1 MNPWGRDAMEHWQ
14 THLPDRYR
22 ALTDPETYFTNLGE
36 QADARYLEIRDG
48 LLAGLNP
55 NDGTIGWAEF
65 QDRVAQA
72 DQTARTLVE
81 TEMIYLPPDDSPAT
95 PDSPA
100 I

>member
-22 ALTDPETYFTNLGE
+22 TLKDPETYFTNLGK

-72 DQTARTLVE
+72 DQTAREIVE
-81 TEMIYLPPDDSPAT
+81 TEMIYLPPDSPDSADSPE
-95 PDSPA
+95 

>member
-14 THLPDRYR
+14 IHLPHRYR
-22 ALTDPETYFTNLGE
+22 TLKDPETYFTNLGK

-72 DQTARTLVE
+72 DQTAREIVE
-81 TEMIYLPPDDSPAT
+81 TEMIYIPPDDSPDT
-95 PDSPA
+95 PE

>member
-14 THLPDRYR
+14 IHLRHRYR
-22 ALTDPETYFTNLGE
+22 ALKDPETYFTNLGK

-65 QDRVAQA
+65 QDRVTQA
-72 DQTARTLVE
+72 DQTARELVD
-81 TEMIYLPPDDSPAT
+81 TEMIYLPPDDSPDT
-95 PDSPA
+95 PE